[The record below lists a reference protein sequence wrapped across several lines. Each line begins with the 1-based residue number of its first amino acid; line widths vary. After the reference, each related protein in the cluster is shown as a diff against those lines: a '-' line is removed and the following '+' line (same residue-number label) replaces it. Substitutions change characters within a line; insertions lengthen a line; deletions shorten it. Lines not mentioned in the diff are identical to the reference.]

1 MRPRRHPP
9 AQSSQQRATGDQP
22 AETVTAQD
30 LRWLLTHLRTVVAAS
45 TVVWA
50 GRGMTLVQ
58 LTVLHLISALAPV
71 TLAELAQALGTKP
84 PATSAMVDR
93 LTHAGLVHR
102 TPDPHDHRRIQL
114 SVTAAAQHIVGDTD
128 PNTARRLHAVLNAIN
143 PQTRRQVIDV
153 LIDTIRQSAN
163 QPQHRH

>member
-1 MRPRRHPP
+1 
-9 AQSSQQRATGDQP
+9 
-22 AETVTAQD
+22 VTAQD
-30 LRWLLTHLRTVVAAS
+30 VRWLLTHLRTVVAAS

-50 GRGMTLVQ
+50 GRGMTLPQ

-71 TLAELAQALGTKP
+71 TLAELARALGTKP

-93 LTHAGLVHR
+93 LAHAGLVHR

-114 SVTAAAQHIVGDTD
+114 TVTAAAQHIVGDTD
-128 PNTARRLHAVLNAIN
+128 PDTARRLHAVLKAIN

-153 LIDTIRQSAN
+153 LIDTVGRSAN
-163 QPQHRH
+163 QPQHRL

>member
-9 AQSSQQRATGDQP
+9 GRASNQRATSGQL
-22 AETVTAQD
+22 AENVTAQD
-30 LRWLLTHLRTVVAAS
+30 IHWLLTHLRAVVAAS

-58 LTVLHLISALAPV
+58 LTVLHLISALAPL

-93 LTHAGLVHR
+93 LVHAGLVGR
-102 TPDPHDHRRIQL
+102 TPDPHDHRRVQL
-114 SVTAAAQHIVGDTD
+114 TVTAAAQHIVGDAD
-128 PNTARRLHAVLNAIN
+128 PDTARRLHVVLKDIN
-143 PQTRRQVIDV
+143 PQTRRHATDV
-153 LIDTIRQSAN
+153 LIDTAR
-163 QPQHRH
+163 

>member
-9 AQSSQQRATGDQP
+9 ARSSSQRATDSQP
-22 AETVTAQD
+22 AENVTAQD
-30 LRWLLTHLRTVVAAS
+30 VHWLLTHLCTVVAAS
-45 TVVWA
+45 TAVWA

-58 LTVLHLISALAPV
+58 LTVLHLISALAPL

-93 LTHAGLVHR
+93 LVHAGLVGR
-102 TPDPHDHRRIQL
+102 TPDPHDHRRVQL
-114 SVTAAAQHIVGDTD
+114 TVTAAAQHIVGDTD
-128 PNTARRLHAVLNAIN
+128 PDTARRLHPVLKGIN

-153 LIDTIRQSAN
+153 LIDTVRQGAY
-163 QPQHRH
+163 